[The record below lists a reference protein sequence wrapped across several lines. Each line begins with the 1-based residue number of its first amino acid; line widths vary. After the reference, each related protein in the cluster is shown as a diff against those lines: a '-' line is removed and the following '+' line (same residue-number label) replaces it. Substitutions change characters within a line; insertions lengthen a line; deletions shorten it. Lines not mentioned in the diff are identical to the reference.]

1 MGGENKGLFVQR
13 LSDALVECGDGRY
26 DYLID
31 APLRYE
37 QVSENELV
45 RQGFKVAN
53 VTGDSLAAIAR
64 DVCEWIL

>member
-37 QVSENELV
+37 QVGANELV
-45 RQGFKVAN
+45 LQGSKVAN